1 MMGSDRNVCIEFTFI
16 ISLVLLS
23 SLLSLKDFEM
33 MGSDRNNKGKA
44 RGVPL
49 CALSVHL
56 VRTLALLVAPYA
68 PSFQS
73 HLPVVALPVHE
84 RALCAHV

>member
-1 MMGSDRNVCIEFTFI
+1 MPNDRNVCIEFTFI

-44 RGVPL
+44 CGVPL
-49 CALSVHL
+49 CALSVCL
-56 VRTLALLVAPYA
+56 LRTLALLVAPYA

-73 HLPVVALPVHE
+73 HLPVVAMPVRE
-84 RALCAHV
+84 RALCAHL